1 MAMNIIGSTR
11 NEEIARVQAEIEV
24 DLTMVGITAVEDCL
38 QDGVPQAIATVKA
51 AGVRVWVL
59 TGDKTETAVDI
70 AHSCNLFTA
79 NTTLAYVTGA
89 TSEETVLAKLA
100 E

>member
-38 QDGVPQAIATVKA
+38 QDGVPEAIATIKA

-70 AHSCNLFTA
+70 SRSCQLF
-79 NTTLAYVTGA
+79 
-89 TSEETVLAKLA
+89 SEDTVLAYGTGADSEEAAFQKLQA
-100 E
+100 